1 MVHRDPDNA
10 VTARFVVADTGQM
23 SIAGEWTEW
32 RAEPLEASGRG
43 SWLLKVRLAPGV
55 YRFSLV
61 GGDGRW
67 IIPRGVATVPDD
79 IGGTVGLLVVPS

>member
-1 MVHRDPDNA
+1 MIIGSGQNRNRQFPSSSRKPRGSPDR
-10 VTARFVVADTGQM
+10 TA
-23 SIAGEWTEW
+23 W
-32 RAEPLEASGRG
+32 RAEPLEAVGRG
-43 SWLLKVRLAPGV
+43 SWLLKARLAPGV

-79 IGGTVGLLVVPS
+79 FGGTVGLLVVPS